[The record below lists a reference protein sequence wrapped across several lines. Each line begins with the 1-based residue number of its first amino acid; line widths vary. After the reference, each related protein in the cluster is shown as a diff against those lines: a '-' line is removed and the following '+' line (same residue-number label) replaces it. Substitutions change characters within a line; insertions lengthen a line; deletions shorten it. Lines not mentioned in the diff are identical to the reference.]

1 MKRIQDQN
9 ILMIER
15 ILVKRSNWED
25 IVKRYNIP
33 NHNGTIDNLRWFVNH
48 GHQSNRLRRRFKE
61 AHNLAASIIEMADSY
76 NENSNLSGVCWNEV
90 ETV

>member
-1 MKRIQDQN
+1 
-9 ILMIER
+9 MIER

-25 IVKRYNIP
+25 IVRRYNIP
-33 NHNGTIDNLRWFVNH
+33 DHNGTIDNLRWFVNH

-61 AHNLAASIIEMADSY
+61 AHNLAACIIEMVESH
-76 NENSNLSGVCWNEV
+76 NENFNLSGIRWKEV

>member
-1 MKRIQDQN
+1 
-9 ILMIER
+9 MIEQL
-15 ILVKRSNWED
+15 LVKRYQWED

-33 NHNGTIDNLRWFVNH
+33 DHNGTIDNLKWFVDH

-76 NENSNLSGVCWNEV
+76 NEDTNLPSVRWQEI
-90 ETV
+90 

>member
-1 MKRIQDQN
+1 
-9 ILMIER
+9 MIEQ

-33 NHNGTIDNLRWFVNH
+33 DHNGTIDNLKWFVDH

-61 AHNLAASIIEMADSY
+61 ARDIAHNIIELADLYDRSDI
-76 NENSNLSGVCWNEV
+76 SNTNISTTSSGPTTNPDPKRS
-90 ETV
+90 